1 MDHEEAE
8 RNRNNPSKRG
18 TRRISSILKAPRT
31 PLKAVDVDNEDCQDE
46 PTEPVEKKRK
56 SRRVSFATTNDIK
69 YISDTKNSSSGM
81 GLCEDLDITGTEQ
94 QNERIYG
101 THNIEQQIVGMETL
115 LNAPL
120 HVSHQHNKENM
131 FYMDYQDGISN
142 KTILFSGEDTACM
155 EMTHCHTFDS
165 DAADFNEKVPSSEM
179 LTFAS
184 EEKSEKNLWKPG
196 NSFKGPDT
204 SVGAQIKESDMN
216 DFLASLTG
224 ITGNSCPGT
233 SSSGPKAT
241 TMGTS
246 FSQCSDSALCPKV
259 NTKAFLS
266 SLSSYRLGADKVNQA
281 PYMTKM
287 ASKNDVMSTTTFP
300 TPKHSL
306 RLNEQI
312 VTEADGD
319 DMDLTKNQAVSM
331 DGKDLW
337 VQKQSTNQENLKVT
351 NEFVDSD
358 PNCQFTVK
366 KKVSVFDPDDMEM
379 TRTQTVL
386 INSQKMY
393 GMLNPPL
400 PSSRK
405 SLCRTPASDK
415 TIIFSEDDFGMDMT
429 AALTTPIEEINHP
442 AISGKPKVK
451 PGSLFGDIG
460 TTSYQTDA
468 ISPNVLTAEPSS
480 SDDME
485 ITRSQTVVT
494 LSRTCGVGYANPS
507 LASSRKSICS
517 TTASDKTIIFSEA
530 DYGMDMT
537 AALTTPIEEIN
548 HPAMSEQK
556 KVFKTPKVKPGS
568 YVFGDIGTTSYQTD
582 AISPN
587 VLTAEPSSSDDMEI
601 TRSQTVVTLSRTCN
615 VGYANPS
622 LASSRKSICST
633 TASDKTIIFSE
644 ADYGMD
650 MTAALTTPIE
660 EINHPAMSEQK
671 KVFKTPKVKPG
682 SYVFGDIGTTSYQT
696 DAIIP
701 NVLAAEPSSS
711 DDMEITRSQTVVTLS
726 RTCGVGHA
734 NPSLA
739 PGRRSLSHMP
749 TNKTVMFSDDD
760 FGMEMTAAL
769 TMPIEENHPPVIA
782 NKEMNRQIPPT
793 KSVLHYEQ
801 NNMTGPSSHQKGPG
815 RKSWSHVPVNEIED
829 DCGMEMTTALIVPVE
844 ENILVPTSEGKAAIS
859 FPSTS
864 HIGESG
870 QVDGMEMTRNEMGSV
885 SQNVLAAE
893 HIDSDM
899 EITRSQTVAIDSKT
913 CGVGMANTFHATR
926 RKSFSCMPA
935 NGTIIFSDEGV
946 GMEMTTAIAV
956 PIEENHSP
964 VITNNMCEQIPLAK
978 SAHRI
983 EQANNIGSRNS
994 QKVPGN
1000 CIGSAALGSFS
1011 TGDMEIT
1018 KSQTFDSKSCAVG
1031 MAYPSSPVK
1040 RKSITCRSTD
1050 KTVMLSEDDFDMEM
1064 TTAHTVP
1071 FEESRHVL
1079 TNAGKATFKVLGKKS
1094 TAHSGP
1100 SHQLLSDQT
1109 ASVSHSLFTTE
1120 PSNSDD
1126 VDITRIKTVIDYKTS
1141 GFGTANSLC
1150 LTGRKSLSR
1159 MHVNKTSSS
1168 EVDIRS
1174 DGEIITALG
1183 MPTKESSHCSLTKP
1197 CREMAKISSD
1207 ESDGTRMVNQS
1218 TSNDE
1223 ILSLTSPA
1231 FGSDMGMKSDE
1242 ALGAASDTSKV
1253 ASPQDITVF
1262 AEENDN
1268 GMEMTTAFTVEIDEN
1283 AYIKET
1289 ATVSCFNLPNTGMTS
1304 SQTEYSGPC
1313 NNGVAKQGI
1322 QTTVSNSDI
1331 HLNVGKNA
1339 VTVVERNTLKETERN
1354 LASIDQSA
1362 FREHTVMHSELKDSC
1377 NKNNV
1382 FVMDCTDTTCK
1393 ESDDLVN
1400 KKDSVFTVHPL
1411 LNQNE
1416 KKTVRASKKIS
1427 RRMSLTDLQS
1437 KLNTIRDIIVE
1448 PEDTANGCLTAPV
1461 PQLSSEV
1468 KDSVSNSGNCPSN
1481 EDCENYEPALHSP
1494 LNVSKEDENDQ
1505 WKDDFVCKT
1514 QTNMTAPIP
1523 FLKSKPKIG
1532 RMSFG
1537 GFLPKLPQK
1546 NKPLSKNLP
1555 EITKGGHLE
1564 SLLTKRVPHSA
1575 FHHSGSGPVENIDDE
1590 ILPEI
1595 SSEEDLSE
1603 TIEGRGRVS
1612 SRIQEDTSK
1621 GELGQDAVDKPLVEA
1636 PIKNIAQGLKRSS
1649 PMDGHEDST
1658 EEMKTKKNL
1667 DSEGSSKLASQLN
1680 RNVTDFAE
1688 ENPSS
1693 TMVKTLDTTNS
1704 SNNSTYLRAEGTFD
1718 TSAQRCSQYE
1728 TDFDEATGYEID
1740 LQKKLDDGSIT
1751 VKEFL
1756 NILGV
1761 DFVIHKPRQSVLP
1774 DNFALALEP
1783 QDLLMEK
1790 YVNRP
1795 KQRVYEDDNQ
1805 ELSRIVEKLK
1815 SRMLDQNKPLKM
1827 INQSFWE
1834 VVKTYSDEQL
1844 QSLRSK
1850 LRERKV
1856 YFRKKSK
1863 GFSHEMK
1870 IGLYSSLLQ
1879 TTQLAQQN
1887 LTEKINEADE
1897 FLKSLDDC
1905 LQDLQAELDL
1915 MDEEG
1920 LKEVGA
1926 NSELMHTLEA
1936 KQQELESL
1944 DAAVTENERHISF
1957 LVMEK
1962 NSIEEKICRTQEET
1976 REFEKNITVLD
1987 RVIEWKLS
1995 EESESRALYTFL
2007 NGSVE
2012 LEVLFEPC
2020 ANTKGQ
2026 TDQKVNDIRFH
2037 LQLDEEN
2044 SMCYA
2049 RLVHKLISQFIKS
2062 ESNWMEKYPTRP
2074 NIPLLLHD
2082 VALVVSRCRV
2092 LGEEIHQL
2100 SKWGSLK
2107 FDILQIGCQ
2116 ETQINILF
2124 SSLKA
2129 FAKFEVA
2136 LAIDPAY
2143 PASHLEVL
2151 SFKNYIG
2158 KTRLEQLEEIVS
2170 TVTPARNYLTR
2181 IVKRIHDV
2189 ILH

>member
-1 MDHEEAE
+1 MDTAEAA
-8 RNRNNPSKRG
+8 RNRNNPSKPG
-18 TRRISSILKAPRT
+18 SRRISSILKAPRT
-31 PLKAVDVDNEDCQDE
+31 PLKSVDVDNEDCQDE

-69 YISDTKNSSSGM
+69 YISDTKNSSPGM

-101 THNIEQQIVGMETL
+101 TNNTVQQIVGMETL

-131 FYMDYQDGISN
+131 FYMDYQDGNSD

-155 EMTHCHTFDS
+155 EMTHCHTVIDN
-165 DAADFNEKVPSSEM
+165 DAVDFNKTVPSSEIIA
-179 LTFAS
+179 FAS
-184 EEKSEKNLWKPG
+184 EEKREKNSNYENLCKPG

-204 SVGAQIKESDMN
+204 SVGAQITESDMD
-216 DFLASLTG
+216 DFLASLTE
-224 ITGNSCPGT
+224 IAGNSCPGT
-233 SSSGPKAT
+233 SSQGPKTT

-246 FSQCSDSALCPKV
+246 FIQCSDSAVCPKV

-281 PYMTKM
+281 PCITKM

-306 RLNEQI
+306 QLNERI

-319 DMDLTKNQAVSM
+319 DMDLTKNQAVLM

-337 VQKQSTNQENLKVT
+337 VQEQSTNQENLKVT
-351 NEFVDSD
+351 NEFMGS
-358 PNCQFTVK
+358 
-366 KKVSVFDPDDMEM
+366 DDMEM
-379 TRTQTVL
+379 TRNHTVL
-386 INSQKMY
+386 IDSQKMH

-400 PSSRK
+400 SSSRRSICSTTAK
-405 SLCRTPASDK
+405 DK
-415 TIIFSEDDFGMDMT
+415 TIIFSEDDYGMEMT

-451 PGSLFGDIG
+451 PGSCVFGDIG
-460 TTSYQTDA
+460 MTSYQTDT
-468 ISPNVLTAEPSS
+468 ISPNVLAAEPSD

-485 ITRSQTVVT
+485 ITRSQTVFT
-494 LSRTCGVGYANPS
+494 HSKTCGVGQANPS

-517 TTASDKTIIFSEA
+517 TTASDKTIIFSGD

-556 KVFKTPKVKPGS
+556 KVFKSPKVKPGS
-568 YVFGDIGTTSYQTD
+568 YVFADIGMTSHLTD
-582 AISPN
+582 AINPN
-587 VLTAEPSSSDDMEI
+587 VLAAEPSDSDDMEI
-601 TRSQTVVTLSRTCN
+601 TRSQTVFTHS
-615 VGYANPS
+615 
-622 LASSRKSICST
+622 K
-633 TASDKTIIFSE
+633 
-644 ADYGMD
+644 
-650 MTAALTTPIE
+650 
-660 EINHPAMSEQK
+660 
-671 KVFKTPKVKPG
+671 
-682 SYVFGDIGTTSYQT
+682 
-696 DAIIP
+696 
-701 NVLAAEPSSS
+701 
-711 DDMEITRSQTVVTLS
+711 
-726 RTCGVGHA
+726 TCGVGHA

-739 PGRRSLSHMP
+739 TGRRSLSYMP
-749 TNKTVMFSDDD
+749 TNKTVIFSDDD
-760 FGMEMTAAL
+760 FGMEMTTAL
-769 TMPIEENHPPVIA
+769 TMPIEENHPPVIT

-793 KSVLHYEQ
+793 KSVVHYEQ
-801 NNMTGPSSHQKGPG
+801 TNMTGPSSNQNGPG
-815 RKSWSHVPVNEIED
+815 RQSWSHVPVNKIED

-844 ENILVPTSEGKAAIS
+844 EHTLVPTSEGKAAIS
-859 FPSTS
+859 FPSTNC
-864 HIGESG
+864 IGESG
-870 QVDGMEMTRNEMGSV
+870 QVDGMEMTRNQMGSV

-893 HIDSDM
+893 HFDSDM

-913 CGVGMANTFHATR
+913 CSVGMANTFHATR

-935 NGTIIFSDEGV
+935 NGTIMFSDEDV
-946 GMEMTTAIAV
+946 GMEMTTAIAA

-964 VITNNMCEQIPLAK
+964 VITNNMCEEIPLAK
-978 SAHRI
+978 SAHLY
-983 EQANNIGSRNS
+983 EQANNLQPTNS

-1000 CIGSAALGSFS
+1000 RTGSAASGSFDAD
-1011 TGDMEIT
+1011 DMKIT

-1031 MAYPSSPVK
+1031 MAYPSSPIR
-1040 RKSITCRSTD
+1040 RKSITCRPTD
-1050 KTVMLSEDDFDMEM
+1050 KTVMFSEDDFDMEM

-1079 TNAGKATFKVLGKKS
+1079 TNAGKASFRFPGKTS

-1100 SHQLLSDQT
+1100 SHHMELLSDQT
-1109 ASVSHSLFTTE
+1109 GSVSHSLFTTE

-1126 VDITRIKTVIDYKTS
+1126 VDVTRVQTVVDYKTP
-1141 GFGTANSLC
+1141 GFGMANSLC
-1150 LTGRKSLSR
+1150 LTGRKSLSY
-1159 MHVNKTSSS
+1159 MPVNKTLSS

-1174 DGEIITALG
+1174 DGEMTTALG
-1183 MPTKESSHCSLTKP
+1183 MPIKESSHCNLTKA
-1197 CREMAKISSD
+1197 CRETAKISSD

-1231 FGSDMGMKSDE
+1231 FVSDMRMKSDE
-1242 ALGAASDTSKV
+1242 ALGAASDTSKG
-1253 ASPQDITVF
+1253 APPQDITVF
-1262 AEENDN
+1262 AEENYN

-1289 ATVSCFNLPNTGMTS
+1289 ATVPCFDLPNTGMTS

-1313 NNGVAKQGI
+1313 NNEVAKQGI

-1331 HLNVGKNA
+1331 HLNVGKIA
-1339 VTVVERNTLKETERN
+1339 VTVAKGNTLKENERN
-1354 LASIDQSA
+1354 LASMDQSS
-1362 FREHTVMHSELKDSC
+1362 FPEHTVMHSELKDNC

-1393 ESDDLVN
+1393 ESDDLVH
-1400 KKDSVFTVHPL
+1400 KRDSVFTVHPL

-1416 KKTVRASKKIS
+1416 KKSVRASKKIS

-1437 KLNTIRDIIVE
+1437 KLNTMRDIIIE
-1448 PEDTANGCLTAPV
+1448 PVDTANGCLTAPV

-1468 KDSVSNSGNCPSN
+1468 KDSVSESRNCPSN
-1481 EDCENYEPALHSP
+1481 EDCKNYQPALHSP
-1494 LNVSKEDENDQ
+1494 LNISKEDENDQ
-1505 WKDDFVCKT
+1505 WKDGFVCTT

-1546 NKPLSKNLP
+1546 NKSLSKNFP

-1564 SLLTKRVPHSA
+1564 SLLTKRVSHGA
-1575 FHHSGSGPVENIDDE
+1575 FHHSSSGPVENIDDE
-1590 ILPEI
+1590 MLPEI

-1603 TIEGRGRVS
+1603 TIEGRGHAS
-1612 SRIQEDTSK
+1612 SRIQEDASK
-1621 GELGQDAVDKPLVEA
+1621 GELGQDAVDEPLVEA
-1636 PIKNIAQGLKRSS
+1636 PIQNVAQGLKRSS
-1649 PMDGHEDST
+1649 PMDGHEERT
-1658 EEMKTKKNL
+1658 EERKTKKNL
-1667 DSEGSSKLASQLN
+1667 DSEGSSKFTSQLN
-1680 RNVTDFAE
+1680 RNVADAAE

-1693 TMVKTLDTTNS
+1693 TTVKTLDTTNS

-1718 TSAQRCSQYE
+1718 TSAQRCSQFE

-1756 NILGV
+1756 NFFGI

-1774 DNFALALEP
+1774 DNFALAHEP

-1795 KQRVYEDDNQ
+1795 KQQVYEDDNQ
-1805 ELSRIVEKLK
+1805 ELSKIVEKLK
-1815 SRMLDQNKPLKM
+1815 TRMWDQNKPLKM

-1844 QSLRSK
+1844 QRLRSK

-1870 IGLYSSLLQ
+1870 IGLYSSLVQ

-1897 FLKSLDDC
+1897 FLKNLDDC

-1920 LKEVGA
+1920 LEEVGA
-1926 NSELMHTLEA
+1926 NSELMHTLEV

-1944 DAAVTENERHISF
+1944 NVAVTENERGISF

-1962 NSIEEKICRTQEET
+1962 NSIEDKICRIQEET
-1976 REFEKNITVLD
+1976 KEFEKNITVLD

-2012 LEVLFEPC
+2012 LEVLFESC
-2020 ANTKGQ
+2020 ANTTGQ

-2074 NIPLLLHD
+2074 NIPLLLHN

-2100 SKWGSLK
+2100 WKWGSLK
-2107 FDILQIGCQ
+2107 FDVLQIGCQ
-2116 ETQINILF
+2116 ETQISILF

-2129 FAKFEVA
+2129 FAKFEVT

-2151 SFKNYIG
+2151 TFKNYIG
-2158 KTRLEQLEEIVS
+2158 NTRLEQLEEIVS